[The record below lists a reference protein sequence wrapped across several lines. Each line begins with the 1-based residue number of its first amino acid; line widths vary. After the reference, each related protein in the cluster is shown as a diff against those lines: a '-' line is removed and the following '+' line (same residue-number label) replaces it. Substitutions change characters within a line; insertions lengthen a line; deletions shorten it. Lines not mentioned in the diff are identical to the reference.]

1 MATTWPTLPQ
11 VRAWLRLQPNDA
23 EDLVIDQARLAAID
37 YGMGRTGNV
46 WDVDAVTVPYAVA
59 MAATMDASRI
69 YRRRDSIDGTI
80 QWSDGGAVRIGRAD
94 ADVER
99 LYAGYAPV
107 VFG

>member
-1 MATTWPTLPQ
+1 MSTWPTLPQ

-23 EDLVIDQARLAAID
+23 EDLVIEAARVAAID
-37 YGMGRTGNV
+37 YGIGRTGNR
-46 WDVDAVTVPYAVA
+46 WATDAVDVPNGVA

-80 QWSDGGAVRIGRAD
+80 LWGEGGAVRIGRAD

-99 LYAGYAPV
+99 LYGTYAPV